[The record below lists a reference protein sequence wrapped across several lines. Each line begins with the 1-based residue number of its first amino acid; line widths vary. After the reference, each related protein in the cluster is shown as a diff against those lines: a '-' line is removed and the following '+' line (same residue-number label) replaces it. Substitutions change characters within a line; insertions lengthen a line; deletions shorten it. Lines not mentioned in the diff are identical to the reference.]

1 MSTRRSDRWPHQPI
15 GKELVEGHDG
25 NLYIV
30 SRETDDDGTIAYVLL
45 RCSIEVV
52 DAFQYKYEAIRSVA
66 TP

>member
-1 MSTRRSDRWPHQPI
+1 MSRPV
-15 GKELVEGHDG
+15 GKELVEGDDG

-30 SRETDDDGTIAYVLL
+30 SRETDDDGAVAYVLL

-52 DAFQYKYEAIRSVA
+52 DAFQYKYEAVRSVA